1 MKYSEVGFR
10 IKKAREANGFTQEEL
25 AEYADI
31 SPNHLSVIERG
42 IKSPKLE
49 TFIDIT
55 NALGVSADSL
65 LQDVV
70 DHATQNTAN
79 ELYDMICRLPAG
91 KQQKIFSVIKL
102 MIEE

>member
-1 MKYSEVGFR
+1 MKHPKVGLR
-10 IKKAREANGFTQEEL
+10 IREAREANGLTQEEL
-25 AEYADI
+25 AEYAEI
-31 SPNHLSVIERG
+31 SSNHMSVIERG
-42 IKSPKLE
+42 IKSPKLD

-70 DHATQNTAN
+70 DHATQSTAN
-79 ELYDMICRLPAG
+79 ELYNMICRLPAG